1 MSTDRAD
8 SLPSSEA
15 VAGEPCAGALRFLD
29 REGQEVDVPRE
40 WEPALVEVL
49 IAPARWEEVRLHFQ
63 GGELPLYLQKLRGE
77 LRVLADWPRSGA
89 GHYRLQL
96 LRDTESA
103 AENYVVTVRPRKLSS
118 EQFDQLLADLETLPG
133 AVALSLQRMGALS
146 GVKLLPPSETTLA
159 AETTRLR
166 RAVLGNA
173 GRPRLLTV
181 MTRMATD
188 PHRVLRHVHEWVP
201 RERARRP
208 SPALLAASVTLRHNV
223 GQDGLPTRVM
233 DARVEHTVDVYEN
246 RLVKTF
252 YEQVRMRLRRI
263 LPALLAAKQDA
274 VWSEMQGFEE
284 DLRRARR
291 QAVFLNNVGRLS
303 HLPLRLTM
311 VLLKRPLYRAAFEG
325 LIELHRSAWAMLDS
339 PALDSPL
346 ENLPILYQHWGTLQV
361 FHAALEVTADLGYEI
376 KQQTLV
382 VREPGGV
389 FVRILPDGLTA
400 VTLKHPRHG
409 TRAELV
415 IERSYARTGG
425 LRSVSYSQ
433 RPDVTLELHPQTGAP
448 RLYLFDPKYKLIAEE
463 ADAGRSDGKPK
474 KEDIDKMHAYRDAI
488 RDAGGEHVVE
498 YAAIMYPGS
507 ESKTYGGGLE
517 ALSSLPGSTG
527 VLDGRLR
534 KLLSGPLFGYAW
546 PVSSK
551 EANQ

>member
-1 MSTDRAD
+1 M
-8 SLPSSEA
+8 
-15 VAGEPCAGALRFLD
+15 AGEPGVGALRFLD
-29 REGQEVDVPRE
+29 QEGREVDAPRE
-40 WEPALVEVL
+40 WEPALAEVL
-49 IAPARWEEVRLHFQ
+49 VAPAQWEQVRLRFQ
-63 GGELPLYLQKLRGE
+63 GGELLLYLQRLRGE

-96 LRDTESA
+96 LRDAESA
-103 AENYVVTVRPRKLSS
+103 AENYVVTVRPRKLSG
-118 EQFDQLLADLETLPG
+118 EQFNQLLADLETLPG

-159 AETTRLR
+159 AEVTRLR
-166 RAVLGNA
+166 RAVSGHA
-173 GRPRLLTV
+173 GRPGLLTV
-181 MTRMATD
+181 MTRMVAD

-208 SPALLAASVTLRHNV
+208 SPALLGASVTLRHNV
-223 GQDGLPTRVM
+223 GKNGLPTRVM

-246 RLVKTF
+246 RLVKSF
-252 YEQVRMRLRRI
+252 YEQVHVRLRRL

-274 VWSEMQGFEE
+274 AWSEIQSLKE
-284 DLRRARR
+284 DLHRARR
-291 QAVFLNNVGRLS
+291 QAVFLDNVGRLS

-325 LIELHRSAWAMLDS
+325 LIELHRSAWAVLDS

-346 ENLPILYQHWGTLQV
+346 ENLPTLYQHWGTLQV
-361 FHAALEVTADLGYEI
+361 FHAALEAAADLGYEI

-382 VREPGGV
+382 GREPGSV
-389 FVRILPDGLTA
+389 FVRLLPDGLTA
-400 VTLKHPRHG
+400 VSLEHPRRG

-415 IERSYARTGG
+415 VERSYAKAGG

-433 RPDVTLELHPQTGAP
+433 RPDVTLEVHPQARAP

-488 RDAGGEHVVE
+488 RDASGERVVE

-507 ESKTYGGGLE
+507 ETKTYGQGLE
-517 ALSSLPGSTG
+517 ALSSLPGSVG
-527 VLDGRLR
+527 VLNTRLR
-534 KLLSGPLFGYAW
+534 KLVVQAL
-546 PVSSK
+546 VK
-551 EANQ
+551 

>member
-1 MSTDRAD
+1 MSTDRAG

-15 VAGEPCAGALRFLD
+15 VAGEPGVGALRFLD
-29 REGQEVDVPRE
+29 QEGREVDAPRE

-49 IAPARWEEVRLHFQ
+49 VAPAQWEQVQLRFQ
-63 GGELPLYLQKLRGE
+63 GGELLLYLQRLRGE

-96 LRDTESA
+96 LRDAESA
-103 AENYVVTVRPRKLSS
+103 AENYVVTVRPRKLSG
-118 EQFDQLLADLETLPG
+118 EQFNQLLADLETLPG

-159 AETTRLR
+159 AEAARLR
-166 RAVLGNA
+166 RAVSGHA
-173 GRPRLLTV
+173 GRPGLLTV
-181 MTRMATD
+181 LTRMAAD

-208 SPALLAASVTLRHNV
+208 SPTYMAAAVTLRHNV
-223 GQDGLPTRVM
+223 GKDGLPTRVV

-246 RLVKTF
+246 RLVKSF
-252 YEQVRMRLRRI
+252 YEQVRMRLRRL

-274 VWSEMQGFEE
+274 AWSEIKEIEE
-284 DLRRARR
+284 NLSRARR
-291 QAVFLNNVGRLS
+291 QAVFLDNVGRLS

-325 LIELHRSAWAMLDS
+325 FIELHRSAWAVLDS
-339 PALDSPL
+339 RALDSPL
-346 ENLPILYQHWGTLQV
+346 ENLPTLYQHWGTLQV
-361 FHAALEVTADLGYEI
+361 FHAALEGAADLGYEI

-382 VREPGGV
+382 GREPGGV
-389 FVRILPDGLTA
+389 FVRLLPDGLTA
-400 VTLKHPRHG
+400 VTLEHPRHG

-415 IERSYARTGG
+415 IERSYARAGG

-433 RPDVTLELHPQTGAP
+433 RPDVTLEVHPPARAP
-448 RLYLFDPKYKLIAEE
+448 RLYLFDPKYKLIAEDTDPE
-463 ADAGRSDGKPK
+463 RSDGKPK

-488 RDAGGEHVVE
+488 RDASGERVVE

-507 ESKTYGGGLE
+507 ETKTYGRGLE
-517 ALSSLPGSTG
+517 ALSSLPGSVG
-527 VLDGRLR
+527 VLETRLC
-534 KLLSGPLFGYAW
+534 KLLF
-546 PVSSK
+546 
-551 EANQ
+551 EALVE